1 MEGNVMKA
9 LRKNETDQ
17 RRNLNPHKSARM
29 AIYIYGARYAKQLG
43 GSMDFWDSLS
53 EYEKKMCRL
62 LVEDIEKSPEEPK

>member
-1 MEGNVMKA
+1 
-9 LRKNETDQ
+9 
-17 RRNLNPHKSARM
+17 M